1 MNNLDSREC
10 SAIFHFH
17 QHYEEATMA
26 LPKLLRRF
34 SVLIDLSH
42 AFKVALWPTI
52 KRIFHEPSLLF
63 HPQTLS
69 YIFMSHVWTFF
80 APYIDEHSAAEKA
93 KVITPYAHGVVLDVG
108 AGHGHNIKY
117 LDSARVTKYV
127 ALEPNVLMHP
137 EIRRAAGA
145 AGLNEADGNLIILAC
160 GAEDTASILTS
171 LEGYQPV
178 DTIVSTLTLCSV
190 PEPQRT
196 IKSLV
201 SDVLKPGGELLF
213 FEHVQNPHPHVARWQ
228 RFWSPLW
235 SKAFDGC
242 RLDRPTHVWVQE
254 IGGWEKEEVWGQDG
268 ESEDLLFLH
277 RSGRFVKS
285 A

>member
-1 MNNLDSREC
+1 M
-10 SAIFHFH
+10 
-17 QHYEEATMA
+17 ATMT
-26 LPKLLRRF
+26 LPRLLQRF
-34 SVLIDLSH
+34 SLLIDLSY
-42 AFKVALWPTI
+42 AFKAALLPTI

-63 HPQTLS
+63 HPRTLS
-69 YIFMSHVWTFF
+69 HIFMFHIWTFF
-80 APYIDEHSAAEKA
+80 GPLIDEHSGTEKA
-93 KVITPYAHGVVLDVG
+93 KVITPYAYGVVLDVG

-117 LDSARVTKYV
+117 LDRARVTKYV

-137 EIRRAAGA
+137 GIQHTANA
-145 AGLNEADGNLIILAC
+145 AGLSEAEGNLVILAC
-160 GAEDTASILTS
+160 GAEDTTSILTS
-171 LEGYQPV
+171 LGGYQPV

-201 SDVLKPGGELLF
+201 SEVLKPSGELLF
-213 FEHVQNPHPHVARWQ
+213 YEHVQNPHPHAARWQ

-235 SKAFDGC
+235 SAVFDGC
-242 RLDRPTHVWVQE
+242 RLDRPTHMWVQE
-254 IGGWEKEEVWGQDG
+254 IGRWEKAEVWTQDG
-268 ESEDLLFLH
+268 EGEDHLFLH